1 MCAMRSAST
10 VAAAVAV
17 AVLEAAAGFPP
28 GWDEVEDAEDEVDE
42 PCITRLSQGSTL
54 EWLWNRVEVIRP
66 CRRNEPSSSD
76 ADDVS
81 VI

>member
-1 MCAMRSAST
+1 M
-10 VAAAVAV
+10 
-17 AVLEAAAGFPP
+17 
-28 GWDEVEDAEDEVDE
+28 EDAEDEVDE

-81 VI
+81 GGVYVSTEECTRTDRLFEGIGIFLSLYFARAA